1 MQSCFLLWRRS
12 TEGYTFVISGLLG
25 ETMANCTVPDRLY
38 AWHGQMASKSGT
50 LMGITVVSYDVAL
63 LGNDSLNT
71 RPDHGGLVT

>member
-1 MQSCFLLWRRS
+1 
-12 TEGYTFVISGLLG
+12 
-25 ETMANCTVPDRLY
+25 MANCTVPDRLY